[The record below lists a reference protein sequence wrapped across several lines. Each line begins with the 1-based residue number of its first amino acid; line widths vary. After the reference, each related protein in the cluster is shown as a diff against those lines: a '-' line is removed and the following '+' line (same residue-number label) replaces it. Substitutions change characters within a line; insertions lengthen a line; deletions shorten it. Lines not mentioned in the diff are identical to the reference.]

1 MALKIRH
8 KKGFLSLGCFHNPQR
23 CHEIDPPEH
32 REFFH
37 SSPVLI
43 ISSTIKSGGVE
54 GDAIN
59 KSMGYIEPMTH
70 DQQDSTGGI
79 IVKSNSGC
87 LLPIPAEQQVW
98 G

>member
-1 MALKIRH
+1 MLEIRQNTTSYRSGVIQFPKWH
-8 KKGFLSLGCFHNPQR
+8 CGS
-23 CHEIDPPEH
+23 EPPEH
-32 REFFH
+32 REFLH